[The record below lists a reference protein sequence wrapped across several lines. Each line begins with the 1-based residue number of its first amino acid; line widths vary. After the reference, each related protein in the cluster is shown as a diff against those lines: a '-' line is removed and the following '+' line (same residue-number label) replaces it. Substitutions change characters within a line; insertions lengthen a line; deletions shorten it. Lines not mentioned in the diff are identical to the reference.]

1 MGAQDAND
9 ARAPV
14 VAVYPGSFDPVTN
27 GHVDIVERSA
37 RIFDRVIVAVGQ
49 HPSKRGF
56 FPADER
62 VQLLADSLVHLDNVE
77 CTSFRGLVVRF
88 CREQGASVI
97 VRGIR
102 AISDFEAEFQ
112 MGQANRQLAPGVE
125 TVFLFPEPNE
135 QFISSSLIKEIA
147 SHGGAF
153 EQYVPDP
160 VASAMKARYAGSS
173 QKS

>member
-1 MGAQDAND
+1 M
-9 ARAPV
+9 

-49 HPSKRGF
+49 HPTKRGF
-56 FPADER
+56 FPVEER
-62 VQLLADSLVHLDNVE
+62 VSLLEESLSHLDNVE
-77 CTSFRGLVVRF
+77 ATSFSGLVVRF
-88 CREQGASVI
+88 CREQGATVI

-112 MGQANRQLAPGVE
+112 MGQANRQLAPGLE
-125 TVFLFPEPNE
+125 TVFLFPEPDD

-153 EQYVPDP
+153 ERYVPTP
-160 VASAMKARYAGSS
+160 VAKALLARFQDTVEGGSS
-173 QKS
+173 PA

>member
-1 MGAQDAND
+1 
-9 ARAPV
+9 V

-49 HPSKRGF
+49 HPSKSGF
-56 FPADER
+56 FPALER
-62 VQLLADSLVHLDNVE
+62 VRLLSESLAHLPNIE
-77 CTSFRGLVVRF
+77 CTSFTGLVVRF

-160 VASAMKARYAGSS
+160 VAVAMKARYAE
-173 QKS
+173 QD